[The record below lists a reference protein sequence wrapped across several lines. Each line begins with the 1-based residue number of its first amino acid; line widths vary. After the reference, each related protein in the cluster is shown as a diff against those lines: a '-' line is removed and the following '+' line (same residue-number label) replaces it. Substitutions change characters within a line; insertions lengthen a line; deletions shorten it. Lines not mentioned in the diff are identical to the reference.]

1 MKWPAW
7 MLLALLV
14 AWVSYAENA
23 ENKPIQLL
31 YAHDILEARWVAVVI
46 YTGSEAPAENP
57 QENQRAVDDVRTA
70 MLKWGRYMITTDTDQ
85 ADLIIAVRKGRAR
98 ATTISG
104 AKNPNPVILD
114 PSDSGV
120 RIGIH
125 KGQTPP
131 MSRGENPSGNTPSV
145 GAQAGPS
152 EDLFEVYR
160 GRTPYPL
167 DEAPLWRYLAKDG
180 LQGPRVEAVNKF
192 RKAVEEAEKKKP

>member
-7 MLLALLV
+7 ILLPLLV
-14 AWVSYAENA
+14 AWFAYA

-31 YAHDILEARWVAVVI
+31 YAHDILEARSVAVVI
-46 YTGSEAPAENP
+46 YTGSEAPAESP

-70 MLKWGRYMITTDTDQ
+70 MLKRGRYMITTEAAE
-85 ADLIIAVRKGRAR
+85 ADLIIAVRKGRAQ

-104 AKNPNPVILD
+104 AKNPNPVVLD

-131 MSRGENPSGNTPSV
+131 LSRGENPQGSTPSV

-152 EDLFEVYR
+152 DDLFEVYR
-160 GRTPYPL
+160 GRTQYPL
-167 DEAPLWRYLAKDG
+167 DEPPVWRYLAKDG
-180 LQGPRVEAVNKF
+180 LKGPKVDAVNKF
-192 RKAVEEAEKKKP
+192 RKAVEEAAKKNP